1 MRAIASSTKFTFSD
15 DLKHLDA
22 KINLLAKHQINF
34 SKKLENDQKNFKN
47 IKIGLKKL
55 QKEIEKPKLHYSKK
69 KKLIKEIKEEE
80 EKLRL
85 LKTEIQNLDR
95 MHDILENLN
104 IENKEKLSQIQRD
117 IERNTVNDDE

>member
-1 MRAIASSTKFTFSD
+1 M
-15 DLKHLDA
+15 
-22 KINLLAKHQINF
+22 
-34 SKKLENDQKNFKN
+34 
-47 IKIGLKKL
+47 
-55 QKEIEKPKLHYSKK
+55 
-69 KKLIKEIKEEE
+69 
-80 EKLRL
+80 RL